1 MFMSSREPVP
11 QARRDPI
18 TSPELA
24 MSVFRFAMCRPLHD
38 ETLIMFL
45 DDQSRGHELVS
56 VSDTVDPWQVVDIA
70 DTMAFCAAG
79 NADISALV
87 VASVRP
93 GGGPLPDD
101 EHRWYEIAE
110 VIEEQGLTLIDWLI
124 IGRGGV
130 HSPRD
135 YLGIPS
141 RWAA

>member
-1 MFMSSREPVP
+1 MFMSSRDPVP

-18 TSPELA
+18 TSPQQA
-24 MSVFRFAMCRPLHD
+24 MSVFRLAMCRPLRD

-45 DDQSRGHELVS
+45 DDQLRGHELVS
-56 VSDTVDPWQVVDIA
+56 VSDTVDPWQVVDVA
-70 DTMAFCAAG
+70 DTMAFCAGG
-79 NADISALV
+79 NEDITALV

-101 EHRWYEIAE
+101 EILWYEVADVVE
-110 VIEEQGLTLIDWLI
+110 DQGLTLIDWLI
-124 IGRGGV
+124 IGRDGV

-135 YLGIPS
+135 YLGIAS